1 MTHRSLP
8 SHLQLTL
15 ALALVALTAGV
26 AGAEAPLDAAQMKA
40 LLEVV
45 DDRQR
50 NTGDYKALCFIEQKE
65 KDKND
70 LVYEAVLYRRDV
82 DDKFMMLFVGPRKE
96 AGKGYLQIDDNLWFF
111 DPSVGKWERR
121 TERERIGGTDS
132 RRNDFDPDEFATE
145 FDHSYVGL
153 ETLGRFQV
161 HHLSLKAKPKADV
174 AFPHLELWIDAAT
187 ENVLKVQEK
196 ALSGRLMRTVYYP
209 KWQRIF
215 SESKGDHVY
224 FPAEIRIYDEIEKAN
239 RTIVKLREVD
249 LRALPGN
256 IFTKA
261 WLESKSR

>member
-8 SHLQLTL
+8 SHLQLAL

-132 RRNDFDPDEFATE
+132 RRADFDPPAMATE
-145 FDHSYVGL
+145 FEHTYIGR
-153 ETLGRFQV
+153 EKLGRFAV
-161 HHLSLKAKPKADV
+161 HHLQLDAKKDADV
-174 AFPHLELWIDAAT
+174 PYPRVDVWIDIASG
-187 ENVLKVQEK
+187 NVLKQQER
-196 ALSGRLMRTVYYP
+196 ALSGRLMRTTYNPKWERIRSESKQADVYYP
-209 KWQRIF
+209 R
-215 SESKGDHVY
+215 
-224 FPAEIRIYDEIEKAN
+224 EIRIFDEVEKAN
-239 RTIVKLREVD
+239 RTTVLIQKVD
-249 LRALPGN
+249 LQDLPKN

-261 WLESKSR
+261 WLEGQSR